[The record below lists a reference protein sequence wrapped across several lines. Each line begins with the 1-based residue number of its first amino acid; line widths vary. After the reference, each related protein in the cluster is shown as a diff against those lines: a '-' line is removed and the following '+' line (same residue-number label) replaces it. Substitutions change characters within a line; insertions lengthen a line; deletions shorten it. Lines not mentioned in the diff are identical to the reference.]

1 MPNLL
6 NNKSIFALSILLLLL
21 NKSANCQQSSDRIDS
36 LKQKLENGN
45 GKAIL
50 SIIDTNA
57 FDVNK
62 DLEEQLIPLDSI
74 LYYASENS
82 ANLKMAIAET
92 MKFKYNRKYISW
104 VWLNA
109 FQLFYNY
116 GYGNQI
122 NNVISSTQIADVA
135 TQSLGIG
142 YRVGFNFVLPIGDF
156 IGRSAR
162 LKSLFYETE
171 IARYKQDEARR
182 MYKRMIIDDYFIL
195 ISNQKLLF
203 VKSQDLETSRI
214 SAEVALIEMRRGK
227 SQPSELGRI
236 RNIMAIAEINYE
248 NARRDFLSSYYKLET
263 TLTVPLTT
271 FKKRE
276 VKKPQ

>member
-1 MPNLL
+1 MPVILKYYSLILL
-6 NNKSIFALSILLLLL
+6 SIFLLICT
-21 NKSANCQQSSDRIDS
+21 NSGNCQQNKSLIDS
-36 LKQKLENGN
+36 LKLQLENPKTN
-45 GKAIL
+45 INI
-50 SIIDTNA
+50 SMIDTNA
-57 FDVNK
+57 FDINK
-62 DLEEQLIPLDSI
+62 DIEEQLIPLDSI
-74 LYYASENS
+74 LLYVSENS

-104 VWLNA
+104 IWLNS

-116 GYGNQI
+116 GYGNQL
-122 NNVISSTQIADVA
+122 NNIISSAQIPDLA

-142 YRVGFNFVLPIGDF
+142 YRFGVNIVLPMGDV

-162 LKSLFYETE
+162 LKSLNFETD

-182 MYKRMIIDDYFIL
+182 LYKRLVIEDYFIL

-227 SQPSELGRI
+227 TQPSELGRI
-236 RNIMAIAEINYE
+236 RNIMAIAEINFE
-248 NARRDFLSSYYKLET
+248 QARRDFLSSYYKFET
-263 TLTVPLTT
+263 TLSVPLTT
-271 FKKRE
+271 FKKGE
-276 VKKPQ
+276 ASKP

>member
-1 MPNLL
+1 
-6 NNKSIFALSILLLLL
+6 
-21 NKSANCQQSSDRIDS
+21 
-36 LKQKLENGN
+36 
-45 GKAIL
+45 
-50 SIIDTNA
+50 
-57 FDVNK
+57 
-62 DLEEQLIPLDSI
+62 
-74 LYYASENS
+74 
-82 ANLKMAIAET
+82 MAIAET
-92 MKFKYNRKYISW
+92 NKFKYNRKYISW

-109 FQLFYNY
+109 LQLFYNY

-122 NNVISSTQIADVA
+122 NNVVSSNQTVDIA
-135 TQSLGIG
+135 TQSLGLG
-142 YRVGFNFVLPIGDF
+142 YRVGINFVLPLGDF

-162 LKSLFYETE
+162 LKSLSFETE
-171 IARYKQDEARR
+171 VAKHKQDDARR
-182 MYKRMIIDDYFIL
+182 IYKRMIIDDYFIL

-227 SQPSELGRI
+227 TQPSELGRI
-236 RNIMAIAEINYE
+236 RNIMAIAEINFE

-276 VKKPQ
+276 VKKP